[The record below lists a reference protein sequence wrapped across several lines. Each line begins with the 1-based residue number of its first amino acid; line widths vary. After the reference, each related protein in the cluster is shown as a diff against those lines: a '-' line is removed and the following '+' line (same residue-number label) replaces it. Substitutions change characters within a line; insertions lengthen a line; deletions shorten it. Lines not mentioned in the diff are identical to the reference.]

1 MQRSRPLLRIRIIFL
16 LITAAFIIFTVGTV
30 VLFLMNVRI
39 QTVTVE
45 NCVYSDEQS
54 IISAAGIKKGTHSYA
69 IDKEEIAKSIKEKNS
84 YVSDVRV
91 KRTGPTSV
99 VLILTEDP
107 PCFRTLYE
115 NRYLVLSAG
124 LRVLDEYSS
133 PEEAPHVGIAPIKLM
148 PIESAELGKEIT
160 FTEENEGDRS
170 EYVSM
175 LSAIHTSLLEGNV
188 TSADI
193 SCRFDIRITYKDKYE
208 IRFGSPKNFE
218 KKLALVIDTVL
229 FLEDPENNYSGA
241 KGIIRANVDGETSFE
256 PTGAIS
262 GQ

>member
-16 LITAAFIIFTVGTV
+16 LITAAFIIFTVGAV

-91 KRTGPTSV
+91 KRTGPTSL

-124 LRVLDEYSS
+124 LRVLDEYS
-133 PEEAPHVGIAPIKLM
+133 I
-148 PIESAELGKEIT
+148 PIEGYSTAEIFGNSVDRAVDFDKPLSELAGRTVKFEFTMSDAEIFSMT
-160 FTEENEGDRS
+160 FEE
-170 EYVSM
+170 
-175 LSAIHTSLLEGNV
+175 
-188 TSADI
+188 
-193 SCRFDIRITYKDKYE
+193 
-208 IRFGSPKNFE
+208 
-218 KKLALVIDTVL
+218 
-229 FLEDPENNYSGA
+229 
-241 KGIIRANVDGETSFE
+241 
-256 PTGAIS
+256 
-262 GQ
+262 

>member
-16 LITAAFIIFTVGTV
+16 LITAAFIIFTVGAV

-45 NCVYSDEQS
+45 NCVYSDKQS

-175 LSAIHTSLLEGNV
+175 LSARHTSLLEGNV

>member
-16 LITAAFIIFTVGTV
+16 LITAAFIIFTVGAV

-133 PEEAPHVGIAPIKLM
+133 PEESPHVGIAPIKLM

-170 EYVSM
+170 EYISM

>member
-16 LITAAFIIFTVGTV
+16 LITAAFIIFTVGAV

-107 PCFRTLYE
+107 PCFRAQYE